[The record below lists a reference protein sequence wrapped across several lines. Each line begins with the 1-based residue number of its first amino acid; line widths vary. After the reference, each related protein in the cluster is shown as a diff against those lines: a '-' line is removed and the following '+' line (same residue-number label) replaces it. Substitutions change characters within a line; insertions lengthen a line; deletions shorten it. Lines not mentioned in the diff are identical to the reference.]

1 MSRAFW
7 KHHDDVDNSLLL
19 VGPEEEGAADRR
31 VVDLND
37 RARNN
42 AVYRFIVREL
52 SMRTI
57 QVSLMTLPPPAFAG
71 ERITLPQRK
80 ATQIYCVVS
89 GRAVLRIGNQP
100 RAPKGTPNTKQFSLT
115 SGTLFR
121 TRHDT
126 EATLAVTDEN
136 TPLRMFVIT
145 APGVLDRNYNTV
157 ADDEPLTDTSFDGY
171 MDWEEED
178 DEENYQLR
186 VQPLSFEEASP
197 YASLPFLTHP
207 QANLRDKFLEVIYT
221 TLDSPTAA
229 GQYPLQEHADND
241 MIVFVAKGV
250 GRFRLSGS
258 LVPLAVSAGSAFLV
272 PRNQR
277 LSYDSNQRCSIFRF
291 WFRKQL
297 PQ

>member
-1 MSRAFW
+1 MSFW

-19 VGPEEEGAADRR
+19 VGPEEEGAANRR

-37 RARNN
+37 RVRNN

-57 QVSLMTLPPPAFAG
+57 QVSLMTLPPPAFTG
-71 ERITLPQRK
+71 ERITLPQRM

-100 RAPKGTPNTKQFSLT
+100 RAPKGTSNTKQFSLT

-145 APGVLDRNYNTV
+145 APGVLDRNCNTV
-157 ADDEPLTDTSFDGY
+157 AGKS
-171 MDWEEED
+171 
-178 DEENYQLR
+178 
-186 VQPLSFEEASP
+186 V
-197 YASLPFLTHP
+197 
-207 QANLRDKFLEVIYT
+207 V
-221 TLDSPTAA
+221 
-229 GQYPLQEHADND
+229 
-241 MIVFVAKGV
+241 
-250 GRFRLSGS
+250 
-258 LVPLAVSAGSAFLV
+258 
-272 PRNQR
+272 
-277 LSYDSNQRCSIFRF
+277 
-291 WFRKQL
+291 
-297 PQ
+297 